1 MRTFDYKKRYE
12 SLLQPDIVALVA
24 QIHEYKGE
32 QTLFVEAKADTLTR
46 LLEVAKIQSTEASN
60 KIEGIYTSDE
70 RLKKIVRDKTMP
82 KTRNEKEIAG
92 YRDVLNTIHQ
102 NYDYIPV
109 KSSIFLQLH
118 RDLYKFAGNAG
129 GSFKSSDNVIAQED
143 EQGNKSIRFQPVPAW
158 ETPAYI
164 DAICDAFQDACKD
177 PQCDPLILIP
187 MFILDFLCIHP
198 FNDGNGRMSRLLTLL
213 LLYRAG
219 YIVGMYI
226 SIEKLIEQ
234 SKETYYETL
243 QESSLHWYEEENDDA
258 PFVRYMLGVIV
269 AAYRDFS
276 SRVQLLVTS
285 GMSKPERV
293 REIVRG
299 SIGKMTRAQIM
310 EKCPDISRVTVERA
324 LTDMVKKGEILKI
337 GGGRYTAYV
346 WNRENE

>member
-1 MRTFDYKKRYE
+1 MNRKK
-12 SLLQPDIVALVA
+12 
-24 QIHEYKGE
+24 
-32 QTLFVEAKADTLTR
+32 T
-46 LLEVAKIQSTEASN
+46 
-60 KIEGIYTSDE
+60 
-70 RLKKIVRDKTMP
+70 
-82 KTRNEKEIAG
+82 
-92 YRDVLNTIHQ
+92 
-102 NYDYIPV
+102 
-109 KSSIFLQLH
+109 
-118 RDLYKFAGNAG
+118 
-129 GSFKSSDNVIAQED
+129 
-143 EQGNKSIRFQPVPAW
+143 IRFQPVPAW
-158 ETPAYI
+158 ETPEYI
-164 DAICDAFQDACKD
+164 DAICDAFQDACND
-177 PQCDPLILIP
+177 SQCDPLILIP

-234 SKETYYETL
+234 TKETYYETL
-243 QESSLHWYEEENDDA
+243 QESSYNWHEEKNDDA

-276 SRVQLLVTS
+276 SRVQLLATS
-285 GMSKPERV
+285 VMSKPERV

-337 GGGRYTAYV
+337 GGGRYTAIYGTGRMNSMITGELKNKIDGLWEIFWTGGLTNPLDV
-346 WNRENE
+346 IEQMTYSDVYP